1 MDAAQTA
8 LLTSGITVALAGAV
22 GYGLYRLVNV
32 AVPKTA
38 SDWGRKWLS
47 WCLFLS
53 SISQLPSFFL
63 HLDANSFAVWVLI
76 SVVLGVAGFS
86 FGWLY
91 GRFYKLRS
99 TDQTTKELTFK
110 ETKNTSLK
118 VDDRFYQIA
127 WKEVQVNRVNE
138 GLWAKAYAQAEG
150 NETRAKAIYLQTRA
164 NQLKERER
172 NRIAETQAQKRKEA
186 VSSAAT
192 YILNVVELL
201 FLVLALFSILG
212 ILSAVI
218 MII

>member
-1 MDAAQTA
+1 
-8 LLTSGITVALAGAV
+8 
-22 GYGLYRLVNV
+22 
-32 AVPKTA
+32 
-38 SDWGRKWLS
+38 
-47 WCLFLS
+47 
-53 SISQLPSFFL
+53 
-63 HLDANSFAVWVLI
+63 
-76 SVVLGVAGFS
+76 VVLGVAGFS